1 MNAKDIVVLLKHHS
15 KKDAGTMLGSSNIK
29 IHIPSLF
36 KFWIKNPENSLAS
49 VHSTPKQCVSYRYCQ
64 FRH

>member
-49 VHSTPKQCVSYRYCQ
+49 IHTIKGT
-64 FRH
+64 